1 MDSLLAAA
9 ARALVAGDV
18 LTALGH
24 VSLRGDPPA
33 LALRGVAMAQL
44 GELERARE
52 LLRQAQRGF
61 GRDEVLAR
69 ARCVVAEAEVA
80 LALRDLAGSSTP
92 LLAAALALQTRGD
105 PHNAQQAWLILAR
118 RALLLGRPQEAVT
131 ALAQVRARAQTP
143 ALAAMAALTDAAV
156 AASALQVAQ
165 ARAALQLA
173 ADAARASGIAALQ
186 AEVAHACGQLAQ
198 PAARRLGEGAGTLL
212 DLAAVQRL
220 LASPACVIDGCRR
233 GVWQSGQWRS
243 LARRPLLF
251 ALLRSLGQ
259 AWPGDVD
266 RERLIAEVF
275 RTRAGD
281 HTHRARLRVDV
292 GRVRAAVQGLLEI
305 DATDNGYRLHAP
317 VGTDVAV
324 LVPPRDG
331 EPAALEALLAD
342 GAAWSTSALALAVGA
357 SQRTVQRE
365 LAVLEADGAVRSHG
379 RGRAQRWLGAPLA
392 GFTTILLLPAS
403 LPGD

>member
-1 MDSLLAAA
+1 MDSLLTAA
-9 ARALVAGDV
+9 ARALAAGDV

-44 GELERARE
+44 GELERARD

-61 GRDEVLAR
+61 GREEVLAR

-131 ALAQVRARAQTP
+131 ALAQVRARAQAP
-143 ALAAMAALTDAAV
+143 ALAAMAALTDAAL
-156 AASALQVAQ
+156 AACALQVPQAQ
-165 ARAALQLA
+165 AALLLA
-173 ADAARASGIAALQ
+173 ADAAQASGIAALQ
-186 AEVAHACGQLAQ
+186 AEVAHASSQLAQ
-198 PAARRLGEGAGTLL
+198 PAARRLAEGAAMPL

-251 ALLRSLGQ
+251 ALLRALGQ

-266 RERLIAEVF
+266 RDLLIAGVF

-281 HTHRARLRVDV
+281 HTHRARLRVDI
-292 GRVRAAVQGLLEI
+292 GRVRTALQDLLEI
-305 DATDNGYRLHAP
+305 EATDTGYRLCAP
-317 VGTDVAV
+317 TGIDVAV

-365 LAVLEADGAVRSHG
+365 LAVLEAEGAVRSHG
-379 RGRAQRWLGAPLA
+379 RGRAQRWLGTPLA
-392 GFTTILLLPAS
+392 GFTTILLLPVS